1 MIVDDSFF
9 RLIAGMIAHDSFSVS
24 GFAKDGLNST
34 FFRQDSCRAGF
45 KGNPIVRTPVKKKA
59 EIYMNTL
66 MIVKL

>member
-9 RLIAGMIAHDSFSVS
+9 RLIAGMIVPGSFSVS
-24 GFAKDGLNST
+24 SFAKDGLNAT

-45 KGNPIVRTPVKKKA
+45 KGNAIVRTPVKKKV
-59 EIYMNTL
+59 EFYMNIL